1 MVARQTVSSC
11 RVSSHAATPR
21 NAVAIGSS
29 GERADMPSARMPS
42 SNVPDLSRI
51 TQPRSTSTPQ
61 MRCSVLFAIA
71 SSRERSASETGPA
84 GGEQLENRQRGLYAG
99 RSRAT
104 LLYLVNVSDVLDAVD
119 CSTAGTSVP
128 SMAVM
133 LDTAWVAWD
142 KPGSGLSEGCPLAC
156 GSAGEGGDTEEG
168 RA

>member
-11 RVSSHAATPR
+11 RVSSQAATPR

-71 SSRERSASETGPA
+71 SSRDRSASETAPRAASSSRTDNAACTPGAP
-84 GGEQLENRQRGLYAG
+84 GL
-99 RSRAT
+99 R
-104 LLYLVNVSDVLDAVD
+104 
-119 CSTAGTSVP
+119 CSTS
-128 SMAVM
+128 
-133 LDTAWVAWD
+133 
-142 KPGSGLSEGCPLAC
+142 
-156 GSAGEGGDTEEG
+156 
-168 RA
+168 